1 MANTTNDRAKLATA
15 STQRACLL
23 ALKPSRN
30 SPSACQTT
38 MGILSLPG
46 TNITAVLTTSVIKYV
61 KDSQSACAVVL
72 DCKPA
77 ISSNSR

>member
-1 MANTTNDRAKLATA
+1 
-15 STQRACLL
+15 
-23 ALKPSRN
+23 
-30 SPSACQTT
+30 

-46 TNITAVLTTSVIKYV
+46 TNITAVLTTNVIKYV

-77 ISSNSR
+77 ISNNSR